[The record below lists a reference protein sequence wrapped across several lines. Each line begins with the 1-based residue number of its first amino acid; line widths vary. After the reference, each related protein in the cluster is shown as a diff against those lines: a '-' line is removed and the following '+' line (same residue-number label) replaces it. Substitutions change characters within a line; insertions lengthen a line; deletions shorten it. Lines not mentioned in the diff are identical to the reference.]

1 MELNDYCKYMSM
13 ELTAWKAKMYDVV
26 RRVDKLGTAEKEKV
40 LANVEDLHMLVAEME
55 DRVDKLTKECPTEWS
70 PIKKEIDNAH
80 VDMRSKYEN
89 TMAYIGKAA
98 PVSIPG

>member
-1 MELNDYCKYMSM
+1 MDLQDYCNSKSM

-26 RRVDKLGTAEKEKV
+26 RRLDNLGTAEKEKV
-40 LANVEDLHMLVAEME
+40 LPNVEDLHMLLTEME
-55 DRVDKLTKECPTEWS
+55 TRVAQLTRECPSEWS

-80 VDMRSKYEN
+80 VDMRSKYEQ
-89 TMAYIGKAA
+89 TMAFIGQAA